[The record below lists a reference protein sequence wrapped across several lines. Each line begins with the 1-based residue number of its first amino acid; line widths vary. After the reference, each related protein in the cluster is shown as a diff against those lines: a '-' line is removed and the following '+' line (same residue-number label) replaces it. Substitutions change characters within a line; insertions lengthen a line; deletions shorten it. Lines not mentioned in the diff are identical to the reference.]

1 MRKFRMSIILL
12 IVGVSGS
19 LLQAQDKYTT
29 NQPSIKLTTGKESG
43 KWQFN
48 IYMDKADQAYNS
60 QNDNYLRQGYGLFLL
75 L

>member
-29 NQPSIKLTTGKESG
+29 NQPSIKLTTSKESG

-48 IYMDKADQAYNS
+48 IYMDKEY
-60 QNDNYLRQGYGLFLL
+60 
-75 L
+75 